1 MFEFLR
7 REKIV
12 CEMCEG
18 EYHKGTGHLCW
29 CPECK
34 VPHTCCNNC
43 YLEGKKL
50 GNIIDKKKNITDID
64 TGNRERYT

>member
-7 REKIV
+7 REKTV

-18 EYHKGTGHLCW
+18 EYRRGTGHLCW

-34 VPHTCCNNC
+34 RPHQCCNAC
-43 YLEGKKL
+43 YLIGKEE
-50 GNIIDKKKNITDID
+50 GNIIDKKKNISDID
-64 TGNRERYT
+64 NGNRERYT